1 MSVLPQ
7 TKEKS
12 SILLRGADIAYRL
25 GDLDKKGIRV
35 FTTSDFR
42 KILHGY
48 HEKSIARILQDAQN
62 LNILS
67 CPSRGIFVNEK
78 TERPR
83 THLLY
88 EVART
93 MRRGSYTYL
102 SLESALSEYGVISQV
117 PVNNHT
123 FMTTGRKGV
132 FHTPYGVIEFT
143 HTSRDPISLVRDL
156 IHNDRPLPIA
166 TMERALSDLR
176 RTKKN
181 THLIQEDEVERIVR
195 QQEEEAEDAPVF

>member
-1 MSVLPQ
+1 MSEAQPS
-7 TKEKS
+7 KERIS
-12 SILLRGADIAYRL
+12 SLLKGADVARRL
-25 GDLDKKGIRV
+25 KDLDKKGIRV

-48 HEKSIARILQDAQN
+48 HEKSIARILQDAQSI
-62 LNILS
+62 NILS
-67 CPSRGIFVNEK
+67 CPSRGIFVNEM
-78 TERPR
+78 TDRPR

-117 PVNNHT
+117 PFNHT
-123 FMTTGRKGV
+123 FMTTGRKGL
-132 FHTPYGVIEFT
+132 FKTPYGVIEFT
-143 HTSRDPISLVRDL
+143 HTSRDPLSLVRDL
-156 IHNDRPLPIA
+156 VDNDRPLPIA
-166 TMERALSDLR
+166 TMQRAISDLR
-176 RTKKN
+176 RTNRN
-181 THLIQEDEVERIVR
+181 THLIQEDEIERILR